1 MQSTRFSWRTLLA
14 PALLVCAMSARAG
27 VTAWIPL
34 EIRDGAILLPA
45 EVAGTPAKAMLAT
58 GTNQHQVSK
67 ALVERLGL
75 DLSGRRYESVHVGGR
90 EYDVRSVDRLPIKL
104 FGVTFELHDVPA
116 YDQSSD
122 LVIGAG
128 FLEAFILQID
138 YPNSRMRLLTHDAI
152 DMKKVGNT
160 PLRLEEFW
168 GTPAVQVTLDGDE
181 RWLILDTSH
190 AGPTLIRRLLAEDQ
204 GWIPKYLKETN
215 AERELLV
222 LPSFKIGPFE
232 LTDVPVEVP
241 APGVQSNVGS
251 FRKQGPDRET
261 NLRTGVRVSGTLGY
275 EILRHFV
282 VTIDYEREAMHI
294 APPAEEPKAAVP
306 EPGAAPEQTP
316 APEQASATAAEPAP
330 AQ

>member
-1 MQSTRFSWRTLLA
+1 MKSTRFRLCALLA

-34 EIRDGAILLPA
+34 EIRDGVILLPA
-45 EVAGTPAKAMLAT
+45 EIAGTAAKAMLAT
-58 GTNQHQVSK
+58 GTNQHQVSEEI
-67 ALVERLGL
+67 VERLGL
-75 DLSGRRYESVHVGGR
+75 DLSGKRYESVGRGGR
-90 EYDVRSVDRLPIKL
+90 KYNVPSVDRLPIKL
-104 FGVTFELHDVPA
+104 FGATFELHNVPA
-116 YDQSSD
+116 YDQGPD

-138 YPNSRMRLLTHDAI
+138 YPNSRMRLVTHDAI
-152 DMKKVGNT
+152 DMKKIGNT
-160 PLRLEEFW
+160 LLRLEEYW
-168 GTPAVQVTLDGDE
+168 GTPVVQVTLDGDE
-181 RWLILDTSH
+181 RWLTLDTAH
-190 AGPTLIRRLLAEDQ
+190 AGPTLIRRQLAEDK
-204 GWIPKYLKETN
+204 GWITKYSKETN

-251 FRKQGPDRET
+251 FRKQGPDRDT
-261 NLRTGVRVSGTLGY
+261 NIRSGVRVSGTLGY
-275 EILRHFV
+275 EVLRHFV

-294 APPAEEPKAAVP
+294 ATPAEEPKAAAAEAEV
-306 EPGAAPEQTP
+306 APEQTP
-316 APEQASATAAEPAP
+316 APEQAP